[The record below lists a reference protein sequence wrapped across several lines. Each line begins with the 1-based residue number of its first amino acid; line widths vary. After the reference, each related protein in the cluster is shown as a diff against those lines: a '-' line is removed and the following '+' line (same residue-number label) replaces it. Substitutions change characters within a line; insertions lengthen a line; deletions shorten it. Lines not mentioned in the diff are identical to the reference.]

1 MTGRTAGTTS
11 GPYGELPAR
20 TPLGKALKPFLAPLL
35 VTGILAIGEFEYG
48 ILEGHSEVPF
58 LNNTAVAILSAILA
72 EVVLR
77 RLATGRWPPW
87 TTLASA
93 YITGISV
100 GILLRTVLWW
110 PYVLCS
116 LLSISSKYA
125 LRVQG
130 RHLWNPSNLGVSL
143 LLLLLPEAVAPLSQQ
158 WGNAI
163 WVPLIILALGS
174 AILYLL
180 GRLHI
185 TLTYAAAF
193 CLLSLFRS
201 ALTQENWINEI
212 AIITQPAY
220 ILFMYFMITDPK
232 TTTRTPAR
240 QCLVAV
246 LVALVETTLRLYRV
260 IHAPYYALFIVAPVT
275 NLAEIF
281 WDKYQEHRAQRGTGP
296 LTAAALSTSPAANT
310 PVASSIDVSLATPA
324 NAPPP

>member
-11 GPYGELPAR
+11 GPYGELPVR

-143 LLLLLPEAVAPLSQQ
+143 LLLLIPWAVAPLSQQ

-163 WVPLIILALGS
+163 WVPLIILVFGAV
-174 AILYLL
+174 ILYLL

-185 TLTYAAAF
+185 TLIYAAAF
-193 CLLSLFRS
+193 ILLSFLRS
-201 ALTQENWINEI
+201 ALTRENWINEI
-212 AIITQPAY
+212 AIITEPAY
-220 ILFMYFMITDPK
+220 VLFMFFMITDPK
-232 TTTRTPAR
+232 TTTRTAAR

-281 WDKYQEHRAQRGTGP
+281 WDNFQARRLQRRLASAEPASPLVSATERTGAP
-296 LTAAALSTSPAANT
+296 L
-310 PVASSIDVSLATPA
+310 ASSV
-324 NAPPP
+324 NASPP